1 MLDTS
6 TLPRRASIRDNPLL
20 SALLRIAKATDIKLC
35 ITDVILEESTS
46 ARRRAAEQAISEL
59 KAAVRKLGSLHEE
72 SGGDLYIPSVEEI
85 VERWEGDL
93 RSSFSILE
101 TAGEDARLSLLRE
114 ANRIPPA
121 RASGDSAI
129 GSRDASI
136 WLTAKRAA
144 GEQRVLLV
152 SGNTSDFA
160 GTNGLRQELEEEL
173 SEGELVAYSASVDAT
188 VSLLA
193 ESVIPIARDVSDVNA
208 WDGDSDILMQA
219 TNFVIAST
227 DETLDY
233 AYGQIDNKSM
243 EVRRE
248 YAFPGGRLAL
258 IALTSDLKIS
268 PLDLDPSDAGSRN
281 YPIIVDFWVLW
292 DDDESTSI
300 DVDRIRHDSS
310 G

>member
-1 MLDTS
+1 M
-6 TLPRRASIRDNPLL
+6 
-20 SALLRIAKATDIKLC
+20 
-35 ITDVILEESTS
+35 
-46 ARRRAAEQAISEL
+46 
-59 KAAVRKLGSLHEE
+59 
-72 SGGDLYIPSVEEI
+72 
-85 VERWEGDL
+85 
-93 RSSFSILE
+93 
-101 TAGEDARLSLLRE
+101 
-114 ANRIPPA
+114 
-121 RASGDSAI
+121 
-129 GSRDASI
+129 
-136 WLTAKRAA
+136 
-144 GEQRVLLV
+144 
-152 SGNTSDFA
+152 
-160 GTNGLRQELEEEL
+160 
-173 SEGELVAYSASVDAT
+173 
-188 VSLLA
+188 A